1 MRTHKLLAAGAAVV
15 TLGILLAAVMAAD
28 TKSPRDDMDKLAEI
42 AGKTPGDLQKKADAW
57 VKANSDTGLDDVM
70 NLLKKRSKD
79 NPDAWGVGP
88 KLTNQMDDGIEV
100 RIQNYAKKA
109 PSKDS
114 LTKEKADLIQAINR
128 TKAIAAIAVAKKPT
142 KKEGD
147 KDPKDWQEYADRM
160 VKGSDDLA
168 KAIESGDPK
177 AVKTAAAN
185 LNSSC
190 TDCHAK
196 FRD

>member
-88 KLTNQMDDGIEV
+88 KPTNQMDDGIEV

-114 LTKEKADLIQAINR
+114 LTKEKADLIQAITAPR
-128 TKAIAAIAVAKKPT
+128 PSPPSPSPRSRPRRKAIRTPRIGRNTPIAWSRAAMTWPRPSSPAIPRQSKPLLPISIAA
-142 KKEGD
+142 
-147 KDPKDWQEYADRM
+147 
-160 VKGSDDLA
+160 
-168 KAIESGDPK
+168 
-177 AVKTAAAN
+177 
-185 LNSSC
+185 C